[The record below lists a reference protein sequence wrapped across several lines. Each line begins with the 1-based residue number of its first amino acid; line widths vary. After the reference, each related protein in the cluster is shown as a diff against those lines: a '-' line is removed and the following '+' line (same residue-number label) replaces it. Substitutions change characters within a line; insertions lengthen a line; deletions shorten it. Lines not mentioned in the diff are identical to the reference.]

1 MPDVLQTPEKRGL
14 QLRLGEADEAA
25 GRRAVSRPDSRPDSP
40 AQVQLSHG
48 SDGQVQADEVAVRLV
63 FVGAEERFSG
73 LEPKTET
80 KPPKYILYLQI
91 F

>member
-25 GRRAVSRPDSRPDSP
+25 GRRAVSRPDSP